1 MGLFDRITRVVRA
14 NVNSRMA
21 SLEDPEKILEA
32 TVMEMQDNL
41 YQMRQAVAGAIA
53 TQKRTER
60 QAANAESTEKEW
72 YRRAQLALQQGNE
85 PLAREALT
93 KRKTYQDTATALFN
107 QIEQQKGII
116 GTLKKDMR
124 SLEIKI
130 AEVRTKK
137 DMYIARARSAQASL
151 RLQELIGDINGATS
165 KGVFE
170 QVEDKIFQLESR
182 TEVISIT
189 SKDSLSEKF
198 SALSSSQ
205 NIDSELS
212 AMKTQ
217 LASSSNGSQELQKLP
232 NSLEI

>member
-21 SLEDPEKILEA
+21 SVEDPEKILEA
-32 TVMEMQDNL
+32 TVMEMQENL
-41 YQMRQAVAGAIA
+41 IQMRQAVASAIA

-60 QAANAESTEKEW
+60 QAANAESTDREW

-107 QIEQQKGII
+107 QIEQQNGII

-151 RLQELIGDINGATS
+151 RLQELIGDINGVTS

-170 QVEDKIFQLESR
+170 RVEDKILQLESR
-182 TEVISIT
+182 TEVITIT
-189 SKDSLSEKF
+189 SKDNLSEKF

-205 NIDSELS
+205 NTIDSELA

-217 LASSSNGSQELQKLP
+217 LASSNKESQE
-232 NSLEI
+232 

>member
-21 SLEDPEKILEA
+21 SVEDPEKILEA
-32 TVMEMQDNL
+32 TVMEMQENL
-41 YQMRQAVAGAIA
+41 IQMRQAVASAIA

-60 QAANAESTEKEW
+60 QAANAESTDREW

-107 QIEQQKGII
+107 QIEQQNGII

-151 RLQELIGDINGATS
+151 RLQELIGDINGVTS

-170 QVEDKIFQLESR
+170 RVEDKILQLESR
-182 TEVISIT
+182 TEVITIT
-189 SKDSLSEKF
+189 SKDNLSEKF

-205 NIDSELS
+205 NTIDSELA

-217 LASSSNGSQELQKLP
+217 LASSNNESQE
-232 NSLEI
+232 

>member
-14 NVNSRMA
+14 NANSRMA

-32 TVMEMQDNL
+32 TVVEMQDNL
-41 YQMRQAVAGAIA
+41 IQIRQAVASAIA

-60 QAANAESTEKEW
+60 QAANAQSTACEW
-72 YRRAQLALQQGNE
+72 YRRAQLALQQDNE

-93 KRKTYQDTATALFN
+93 KRKTYQDTATALFH
-107 QIEQQKGII
+107 QIEQQNGII

-124 SLEIKI
+124 ELDIKI
-130 AEVRTKK
+130 AEVKTKK

-165 KGVFE
+165 KGAFE
-170 QVEDKIFQLESR
+170 RVEDKILHLESR
-182 TEVISIT
+182 IEVISIT

-198 SALSSSQ
+198 SVLESSQ
-205 NIDSELS
+205 NTIDSELS
-212 AMKTQ
+212 TMKTQ
-217 LASSSNGSQELQKLP
+217 LSNGGENDRP
-232 NSLEI
+232 